1 MTFDCHASDLRP
13 VPVALQVEIT
23 PDEWV
28 SSRANGS
35 NDTEE
40 TPLTPMLEGTDA
52 TEHVRSGG
60 IVEEDG
66 MVVFHCKLVV
76 LHFHDDSVEY
86 LPGILDDI
94 LPVGTR

>member
-52 TEHVRSGG
+52 TEHVRSGESWKRMAWWFSTANWWCYTSMM
-60 IVEEDG
+60 IP
-66 MVVFHCKLVV
+66 
-76 LHFHDDSVEY
+76 SNIYQEY
-86 LPGILDDI
+86 
-94 LPVGTR
+94 